1 MSDSPFELHVDD
13 DWKKQARE
21 EKRRLAEES
30 EKKKA
35 AGSAR
40 AAPAAPSAAPGRS
53 PAAQRP
59 QREASFAGLVDLLA
73 GQIRLYLGAVP
84 VSANGEGI
92 VDLDAA
98 KTQLDLLAVLETKAA
113 GNLDDAEQQALDV
126 ALYESRTRFSSV
138 ASRYIL

>member
-13 DWKKQARE
+13 DWKAQARE

-35 AGSAR
+35 AAT
-40 AAPAAPSAAPGRS
+40 AKPATAPAAGRA
-53 PAAQRP
+53 PAAARP

-73 GQIRLYLGAVP
+73 GQVRLYLGGVP
-84 VSANGEGI
+84 VSANSEGI

-98 KTQLDLLAVLETKAA
+98 KTQIDLLAVLEDKAA
-113 GNLDDAEQQALDV
+113 GNLDDAEQKALDV
-126 ALYESRTRFSSV
+126 ALYESRTRFASV